1 MAFRLFTVPIR
12 DPDVAQQELNSFL
25 QSHKILSVDRRWV
38 DQGADS
44 FWSFCVDYHP
54 TATKAVAAIAT
65 GKKSQV
71 DYREVLNEAD
81 FNAFSELREL
91 RKQVALR
98 ENVAV
103 YVVFTNE
110 QLAEMVQ
117 QRVASKAGLEK
128 IAGAGSARVAKYGDP
143 FLETLS
149 KLWCTQDETS
159 RKPSRTDS

>member
-1 MAFRLFTVPIR
+1 M
-12 DPDVAQQELNSFL
+12 
-25 QSHKILSVDRRWV
+25 
-38 DQGADS
+38 
-44 FWSFCVDYHP
+44 
-54 TATKAVAAIAT
+54 
-65 GKKSQV
+65 
-71 DYREVLNEAD
+71 NEAD